1 MEIIHYFHL
10 TPYMTPEYN
19 DDRGEEMSKW
29 DKLIKKIISLSK
41 DIRFSELKKVVL
53 EEMDDYDVK

>member
-1 MEIIHYFHL
+1 MIEV
-10 TPYMTPEYN
+10 
-19 DDRGEEMSKW
+19 
-29 DKLIKKIISLSK
+29 KKFISLSK